1 MKIKEAIEIINGT
14 TSSVSA
20 KYLNNALRISSKN
33 TAIYGDWFLKM
44 PMNAINWESIRKE
57 WGGLSPDIKAID
69 LARVMNVIQRLLD
82 TPVNER
88 FPEKK
93 YRLRWI
99 DDSDCSKNYI
109 GLHRPTVNYPIID
122 WYITSTTDNKSNN
135 YHELWTESELEQL
148 KKDNPRLAPAIDAMK
163 EPVEDKDE

>member
-1 MKIKEAIEIINGT
+1 MKIKEAIEVINGST
-14 TSSVSA
+14 ITVLAEESNGFLHMYRRGFEVCA
-20 KYLNNALRISSKN
+20 N
-33 TAIYGDWFLKM
+33 WFLEM
-44 PMNAINWESIRKE
+44 PIDATNWDSICSD
-57 WGGLSPDIKAID
+57 WDCLSNIEPQD
-69 LARVMNVIQRLLD
+69 LARAMDVIQRLLD
-82 TPVNER
+82 TPVEER

-122 WYITSTTDNKSNN
+122 WYITSTTDIKLNN

-148 KKDNPRLAPAIDAMK
+148 KKDNPRLAPAFDAMK
-163 EPVEDKDE
+163 EPVEDKNE